1 MQMFLEFSLYVLAS
15 FISTQ
20 IFSLKE
26 GTDVA
31 HPWETVT
38 FHSPRAVS
46 FYDAETSP
54 AASQYASGCG
64 CYIPPPVET
73 PFSAGNLPTTTEA
86 DPAIL
91 PTATEVAPAT
101 SAPGIANL
109 LESVIFPEI
118 EVADEEFQN
127 SRQQWLVDSFFAV
140 MNILLVI
147 FMTFGTSTNLL
158 GFLQRHH
165 HQAFVTVARKN
176 LALRLKTAALQAK
189 LLLSALPPPTS
200 DKDLDGPAQ
209 TASGSTQTEEA
220 TCSSVGIQTE
230 PATYSSVGVQ
240 TEAAPCSSIGVQ
252 TEPATCSSIGVQ
264 TEPAT
269 TCSVGT
275 QTDDTTDS
283 ATVWTQTDAVECR
296 SVGTQTTPD
305 AAPEDSALVAE
316 LRAELAKQRTDSE
329 NMIRSLQASLT
340 RQGKDYQQLR
350 LQMIHGARSPYT
362 SALPNSP
369 SPGGVPT
376 VGGLAYDPHH
386 NPNPAANAAQLAQN
400 QAMQQQRMLQQ
411 AQQSPRWQPSPG
423 QGHGRGR
430 GRGQ

>member
-1 MQMFLEFSLYVLAS
+1 MHSVIEFTLCVLAS

-26 GTDVA
+26 GREVA

-38 FHSPRAVS
+38 FHSPRALTFV
-46 FYDAETSP
+46 DAETNP
-54 AASQYASGCG
+54 PTSQYVSGCG
-64 CYIPPPVET
+64 CHIPLATES
-73 PFSAGNLPTTTEA
+73 PFSTGNLPTGTAA

-91 PTATEVAPAT
+91 PTAIEAAPAT
-101 SAPGIANL
+101 SAPSIADL
-109 LESVIFPEI
+109 LDSVIFPEL
-118 EVADEEFQN
+118 EVDDEELQS
-127 SRQQWLVDSFFAV
+127 SRQQWLFDSFFAV

-147 FMTFGTSTNLL
+147 FMTFGASTNLL
-158 GFLQRHH
+158 GFLLRHH
-165 HQAFVTVARKN
+165 RQAIVTVGRKN
-176 LALRLKTAALQAK
+176 LALRYKIAALQAK

-240 TEAAPCSSIGVQ
+240 TEAA
-252 TEPATCSSIGVQ
+252 
-264 TEPAT
+264 
-269 TCSVGT
+269 TCSVGV
-275 QTDDTTDS
+275 QTDDTDS
-283 ATVWTQTDAVECR
+283 ASVWTQTDAVECR

-316 LRAELAKQRTDSE
+316 LRAELAKQREHSD
-329 NMIRSLQASLT
+329 NAIRGLQASLT
-340 RQGKDYQQLR
+340 RLNQDYQQLR
-350 LQMIHGARSPYT
+350 LQMIRAARSPHASPY
-362 SALPNSP
+362 ANSP

-376 VGGLAYDPHH
+376 YGGLAYDPHH

-411 AQQSPRWQPSPG
+411 AQQSPRWQRSPG

-430 GRGQ
+430 GQ